1 MAKALQTLTSAD
13 PHDPQKWLA
22 GVLRTY
28 FAEVLAK
35 REDALD
41 PTQIEGVHK
50 MRVAIRRLRSLIRD
64 FAEIGDKYPLKTA
77 RKDLKRLADVLGAVR
92 DKDVAIEA
100 LEKFIPKAKKDSV
113 REGVESMIRRFR
125 ESRGR
130 AFKIAE
136 PRLTLEAL
144 SALEESFETALTTSL
159 ARRSLFN
166 PSNIDA
172 ANREIIANRVEDF
185 LGLADALYDPFKIEP
200 LHQLRIAGKHLRYA
214 VELLSADGNNDLKGY
229 AISVAKMQTHLG
241 DVHDCDVWIAQ
252 LKQDLRAKKR
262 KALKGQEREAAVW
275 LLSRF
280 TRRRDKAYRS
290 ALELWSEWERSGL
303 LDRLKEWEPHPA
315 AVDQEKTS
323 STQIPK

>member
-1 MAKALQTLTSAD
+1 MAKASQTLAPGDS
-13 PHDPQKWLA
+13 HDPQKWLA

-41 PTQIEGVHK
+41 SNQIEGVHK

-64 FAEIGDKYPLKTA
+64 FAEIGDKYPLKTP

-100 LEKFIPKAKKDSV
+100 LEKFIPKAKKESV
-113 REGVESMIRRFR
+113 REGVEFMIRRFR

-136 PRLTLEAL
+136 PRLTIEAL

-214 VELLSADGNNDLKGY
+214 IELLSADGNDGLKDY
-229 AISVAKMQTHLG
+229 AISIAKMQTHLG
-241 DVHDCDVWIAQ
+241 DVHDCDEWIAQ
-252 LKQDLRAKKR
+252 LKQDLKAKKR

-280 TRRRDKAYRS
+280 TRRRDRAYRS
-290 ALELWSEWERSGL
+290 ALELWGEWERSAL
-303 LDRLKEWEPHPA
+303 LDRLKKWEPSPPA
-315 AVDQEKTS
+315 DDQEELL
-323 STQIPK
+323 STQISS